1 MTFKFEWNEFADQ
14 PHNVAPRNERLKHHL
29 RHAGSYFSLASA
41 NLRQGVSILRRYRRH
56 WKNIYAAP
64 VSLGSPFAVSVSPV
78 GERDG
83 EVIENLKA
91 TGVRQTLVR
100 IPSWEKENLARYES
114 FLKRLR
120 EEHFDVTL
128 ALLQRRADVV
138 LFPSWKKF
146 LEEVFSRF
154 AAFSSSIEVGHAW
167 NRTKWGVWDYTEF
180 LDLALP
186 AVDLAKKYG
195 VKLVGPA
202 VIDFEFHLYPPTL
215 QALLFDKV
223 SSLLYVDRKGAPE
236 NKQYGWDTSRKI
248 ALLRAVVDASAGSE
262 RDIWITEIN
271 WPLQGTGKF
280 SPASGRP
287 NVTEEEQADYLVR
300 YFVLC
305 LATGFVERVFWWQLV
320 APGYGLIDSRETA
333 WRRRPSFTAFQT
345 MVGLLDRSLFE
356 GKSEKGEG
364 RFFFFSKGGD
374 SWAVCWTTGAPFDF
388 LFPGRIKRILGR
400 DGLEKPFSSGQIRI
414 EGSPLYVFFS

>member
-1 MTFKFEWNEFADQ
+1 MTFRFEWNPYADQ
-14 PHNVAPRNERLKHHL
+14 PHNVAPRKERLSHHL
-29 RHAGSYFSLASA
+29 RHAGSYFSLTSA
-41 NLRQGVSILRRYRRH
+41 NLRRGVSILRRYRRH
-56 WKNIYAAP
+56 WKNIYGTP
-64 VSLGSPFAVSVSPV
+64 VSLGSPFAVSVSPA
-78 GERDG
+78 GERNE
-83 EVIENLKA
+83 EVIEHLKA
-91 TGVRQTLVR
+91 TGARQTLVR

-120 EEHFDVTL
+120 EEQFDVTL
-128 ALLQRRADVV
+128 ALLQRRDDIV
-138 LFPSWKKF
+138 LFPSWVKF

-154 AAFSSSIEVGHAW
+154 ATFSSSVEVGHAW

-287 NVTEEEQADYLVR
+287 NVTEGEQADYLVR

-305 LATGFVERVFWWQLV
+305 LATGFVYHNQYLDYRSRYRNLPPDA
-320 APGYGLIDSRETA
+320 APLEFCSLYDKADMKSHLSSGFFYAAAGMYALNI
-333 WRRRPSFTAFQT
+333 
-345 MVGLLDRSLFE
+345 LDY
-356 GKSEKGEG
+356 
-364 RFFFFSKGGD
+364 FFFL
-374 SWAVCWTTGAPFDF
+374 PH
-388 LFPGRIKRILGR
+388 PGVSLKV
-400 DGLEKPFSSGQIRI
+400 DPVPQNGQKINL
-414 EGSPLYVFFS
+414 SLSCSF